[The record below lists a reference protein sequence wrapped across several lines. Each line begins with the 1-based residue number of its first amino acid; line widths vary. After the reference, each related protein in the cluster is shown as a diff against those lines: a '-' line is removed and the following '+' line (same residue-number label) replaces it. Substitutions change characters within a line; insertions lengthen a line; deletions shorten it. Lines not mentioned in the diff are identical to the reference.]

1 VSFYKLSLNVNAE
14 YRPKANTQR
23 QNATVKIRPRIVAN
37 TDMAPQPKIRYS
49 CIMIVSHTK
58 LLVLFVLFIGAGAA
72 FTVTGGYMLSK
83 KYLASLGDKKRL
95 GKAAG
100 SASFALGV
108 LTVGTGI
115 MFFAAPDAAAYIVV
129 IYLGLLFILACGAMI
144 AAKVKK

>member
-1 VSFYKLSLNVNAE
+1 
-14 YRPKANTQR
+14 
-23 QNATVKIRPRIVAN
+23 
-37 TDMAPQPKIRYS
+37 
-49 CIMIVSHTK
+49 MIITHTK
-58 LLVLFVLFIGAGAA
+58 LLLLFVLFIGAGSA
-72 FTVTGGYMLSK
+72 FTVTGVYMLSK

-108 LTVGTGI
+108 LTLATGI

-129 IYLGLLFILACGAMI
+129 IYLALLFVLACGAMI